1 MNLDLTA
8 DEGDA
13 LLDILQRELSRLK
26 GEIYHTD
33 DREFKAGL
41 KEREAIIVE
50 LIERLSASARPAA

>member
-1 MNLDLTA
+1 MNLDVTA
-8 DEGDA
+8 DEQDA

-41 KEREAIIVE
+41 KVREAIIVD
-50 LIERLSASARPAA
+50 LIDRLGASAQPAA